1 MCVCLSLHVC
11 VWVRSGPLL
20 YMVEVMILRDFTRF
34 TVLIVCV
41 MLPIA
46 VGLTWRFDSSS
57 SYNNTMVTVWSFMST
72 FVDAGS
78 EFPPY
83 MYFAGSYSS
92 TDSTVTR
99 INK

>member
-1 MCVCLSLHVC
+1 VCVCLSLYVC

-41 MLPIA
+41 MLSIA

-57 SYNNTMVTVWSFMST
+57 SYYNTMVTWWTFMSI

-78 EFPPY
+78 SPLICILLEVILLQT
-83 MYFAGSYSS
+83 AL
-92 TDSTVTR
+92 
-99 INK
+99 

>member
-1 MCVCLSLHVC
+1 M
-11 VWVRSGPLL
+11 RSGPLL

-57 SYNNTMVTVWSFMST
+57 SYYNTMVTWWSFMST

-78 EFPPY
+78 SPLICVLLEFVLLQT
-83 MYFAGSYSS
+83 AL
-92 TDSTVTR
+92 
-99 INK
+99 